1 MVASMFPLTLSQ
13 ACVKKRG
20 KTLLGPVDMVVERQG
35 FTIVLGP
42 NGSGKTTLLR
52 TLHGM
57 ERLSTG
63 QINWAI
69 SEPETRSCQ
78 AFVFQ
83 APIMLR
89 RSVQDN
95 LAYPLILHGMPKAE
109 AREKAVQAAQQIG
122 LHEALAQNASQLSG
136 GEKQKLALARALIRK
151 PEILFL
157 DEPCSNLDGRATR
170 AIETTLL
177 QAYAAGTRIVMTT
190 HDLGQARRLAS
201 DIVFLLHGKIHETAL
216 AQVFFE
222 TPQTNEA
229 RAFMD
234 GDIVE

>member
-20 KTLLGPVDMVVERQG
+20 KTLLGPVDIVIERQG

-57 ERLSTG
+57 ERLSSG
-63 QINWAI
+63 QLNWAI

-109 AREKAVQAAQQIG
+109 AREKAVEAAQQIG
-122 LHEALAQNASQLSG
+122 LHEALAQNASLLSG

-170 AIETTLL
+170 EIETTLL
-177 QAYAAGTRIVMTT
+177 QAYSAGTRIVMTT

-201 DIVFLLHGKIHETAL
+201 DIVFLLHGKIHEAAP
-216 AQVFFE
+216 AQAFFE
-222 TPQTNEA
+222 TPKTNEA